1 MADTAVVDTQE
12 KVEVQ
17 TGDTPVTDTPVKKK
31 GKKTK
36 RIVQAG
42 QAHIMA
48 SFNNTIVSITDE
60 DGNVLSWASGWSAG
74 FKWARESTP
83 YAAQMTAEQAVEK
96 AKTLHGLETVDVYL
110 KWIGVG
116 REQAVRWL
124 ISGGVELRAIF
135 DITPIPHNG
144 CRKKKVRRM

>member
-1 MADTAVVDTQE
+1 MVKT
-12 KVEVQ
+12 
-17 TGDTPVTDTPVKKK
+17 VKKS
-31 GKKTK
+31 KKT
-36 RIVQAG
+36 RSVIPHG

-60 DGNVLSWASGWSAG
+60 KGNVLTWASGGSAG

-83 YAAQMTAEQAVEK
+83 YAAQVIAEWAIQK
-96 AKTLHGLETVDVYL
+96 AITLHSLESVDVYV

-116 REQAVRWL
+116 REQAIRWL
-124 ISGGVELRAIF
+124 ISGWIEISSIF

-144 CRKKKVRRM
+144 CRKKKVRKL